1 VKFRLATL
9 AGLAILA
16 AGCGGS
22 GGSSS
27 DAADLVPPDALAY
40 MTLDSD
46 LGSAQ
51 LKSAQSI
58 LNKFPIKAQVLQALR
73 SSASSNGVGLRALE
87 GAVGPEVDVA
97 ALRITGKT
105 GAVAFTQPSDEKA
118 FDAQLDK
125 GPKPLL
131 HEKIGGWTAV
141 SDNQAFLDAV
151 KHRSG
156 KLSDD
161 LAYTAAVATLPAA
174 GEAIARVFVTPA
186 AIQTGSSALP
196 ALPGGTSSL
205 GLGAK
210 TKWVAGAL
218 TSKDGAFKLE
228 VHAKGGSAASAPAS
242 SALVGEI
249 PSGSILALHL
259 AGGGAS
265 VPANLG
271 TQAGALSK
279 QLGFDAT
286 ALLGALNGPVIAYVR
301 AAIPLP
307 EVTVVARPAQPK
319 RTVEAIAKLV
329 TTFTQGQVAAVP
341 TKVADGTLQKAD
353 LGSVS
358 VYYGSSGSDVVVS
371 DSANV
376 LAELK
381 GSVGHLSGDGV
392 FTEARDAAG
401 MPDANQG
408 FLFVDLKDALPALSG
423 FADLANQKL
432 PPSVEANLKPLR
444 SLLVYGARNGDLQTF
459 VAYLK
464 TS

>member
-1 VKFRLATL
+1 MKIRLATL

-40 MTLDSD
+40 VTLDTD
-46 LGSAQ
+46 FASAQ
-51 LKSAQSI
+51 LSSAQSI
-58 LNKFPIKAQVLQALR
+58 LDKFPIKGQVLQALR
-73 SSASSNGVGLRALE
+73 ASASSQDVNLRAYK
-87 GAVGPEVDVA
+87 ASAGPEVDVA
-97 ALRITGKT
+97 AMRVDGKT
-105 GAVAFTQPSDEKA
+105 GAVAFTHPRDEKA
-118 FDAQLDK
+118 FAALVDKDTTPLFRAQV
-125 GPKPLL
+125 
-131 HEKIGGWTAV
+131 GGWTAV
-141 SDNQAFLDAV
+141 SNKQAFLDAV
-151 KHRSG
+151 KHRHG
-156 KLSDD
+156 KLTDD
-161 LAYTAAVATLPAA
+161 PAYTAAVATLPAA
-174 GEAIARVFVTPA
+174 GDAIARVFVTPA
-186 AIQTGSSALP
+186 AIRTGSSALP
-196 ALPGGTSSL
+196 VVPGGTSSL

-228 VHAKGGSAASAPAS
+228 VHAKSGSAVAAPAS
-242 SALVGEI
+242 SPLAGEI
-249 PSGSILALHL
+249 PSGSILALQL
-259 AGGGAS
+259 AGGGAAL
-265 VPANLG
+265 PANLG

-286 ALLGALNGPVIAYVR
+286 SLLGALSGPVIAYVR
-301 AAIPLP
+301 PGLPLP
-307 EVTVVARPAQPK
+307 EVTVVARPSQPK
-319 RTVEAIAKLV
+319 RTVAAIAKLV
-329 TTFTQGQVAAVP
+329 ATFTQGQIAAVP

-358 VYYGSSGSDVVVS
+358 LYYGRAGSDVVVS

-381 GSVGHLSGDGV
+381 GSVGRLSTDSV
-392 FTEARDAAG
+392 FKEAKDAAG
-401 MPDANQG
+401 MPDGNQG

-432 PPSVEANLKPLR
+432 PPALESNLKPLR
-444 SLLVYGARNGDLQTF
+444 SLLLYGWRDGDIQSF
-459 VAYLK
+459 VAYLE